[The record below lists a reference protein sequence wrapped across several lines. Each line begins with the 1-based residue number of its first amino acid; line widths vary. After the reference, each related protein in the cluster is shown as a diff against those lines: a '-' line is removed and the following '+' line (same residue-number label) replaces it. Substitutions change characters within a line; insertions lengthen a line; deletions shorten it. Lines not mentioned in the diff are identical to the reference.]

1 MGKKKLYAVIAVG
14 FIAILIIR
22 GFYPEQK
29 TKSGVWVI
37 DKVVEGDDVGMPK
50 MDSVGEVIEEESVGG
65 SIVTSVEGDSSVIE
79 ELSSR
84 PEIIYYI
91 SDASNFVLDAYAFLD
106 KIANYSYKSQ
116 KGKVYRLKGEVFLKA
131 AKGTGSHDIFANSLE
146 SIQQMKMI
154 EFKNGKATF
163 YLKSK
168 ELELYKNT
176 IAGDVRLKIAN
187 KASFSTK
194 SYMRKEIR
202 IEGKYAIERGGN
214 VAVKGMIIQS
224 SMVEDGDELR
234 VRRLSYKSEQTSS
247 GLLNKRKYASFM
259 KIHFDKPVGMKKL
272 NGWNEFFYTN
282 L

>member
-14 FIAILIIR
+14 FVAILLIR
-22 GFYPEQK
+22 GFYSEEK
-29 TKSGVWVI
+29 TESGVWVI
-37 DKVVEGDDVGMPK
+37 DKVVEGDDVDMPE
-50 MDSVGEVIEEESVGG
+50 MDSADELIDEKGERGG
-65 SIVTSVEGDSSVIE
+65 IATNKEGDTLTSE
-79 ELSSR
+79 ERSLR
-84 PEIIYYI
+84 PEVIYYI

-116 KGKVYRLKGEVFLKA
+116 EGKVYRLEGEVFLKA
-131 AKGTGSHDIFANSLE
+131 AKSEKAHDLFANSLE

-154 EFKNGKATF
+154 EFKNGKAVF

-202 IEGKYAIERGGN
+202 VEGKYAVERGGD
-214 VAVKGMIIQS
+214 VAVKGMIIKS
-224 SMVEDGDELR
+224 SMVEEGSELL
-234 VRRLSYKSEQTSS
+234 VRRLSYKSELTTS
-247 GLLNKRKYASFM
+247 GLMSKKKYASFM